1 MSSPDATARLRRAL
15 ASYFAAALLMP
26 YEVFRDAAVA
36 TRHDL
41 ARLGAR
47 FDASF
52 EQVCHRLA
60 TLRRPGAEGVPIHFL
75 RTDIAGNISK
85 RFSGSGLRL
94 PRYGSAC
101 PRWVIHEAFTAPGRI
116 ATQVAALPD
125 GERYLFLARAEVP
138 VERFGQCHAVMI
150 GASLRE
156 ARHFVH
162 ADGLDLAAPE
172 LATPVGITCRQC
184 PHEACASRAAERID
198 LPPGVTTTPG

>member
-1 MSSPDATARLRRAL
+1 MPYGSLL
-15 ASYFAAALLMP
+15 EAAADL
-26 YEVFRDAAVA
+26 
-36 TRHDL
+36 RHDL

-47 FDASF
+47 FDCSF

-101 PRWVIHEAFTAPGRI
+101 PRWVIHEAFTTPGRL
-116 ATQVAALPD
+116 AVQVAALPD
-125 GERYLFLARAEVP
+125 GERYLFVARAEVP

-150 GASLRE
+150 GASLR
-156 ARHFVH
+156 AAQRFVY
-162 ADGLDLAAPE
+162 ADGLDLGAPSA
-172 LATPVGITCRQC
+172 ATPVGITCRQC

-198 LPPGVTTTPG
+198 LPAGSATTAG